1 MAPMLPFRW
10 MSTPTIASV
19 RCVRDVKIKGWGST
33 YMGPLFG
40 LEMIMAGVTT
50 FLKKLG
56 GMLVRIENVAE
67 SLWPFLKGLFGSGK
81 AASVANTVYNDFE
94 AIANLAVAI
103 EAAYPGDGT
112 GAQKLQALVPL
123 VANVIKTSNLI
134 SGKQVANNDLFIKG
148 CTEVAQGVV
157 DVLNSIHAD
166 EAKHAN
172 A

>member
-1 MAPMLPFRW
+1 ML
-10 MSTPTIASV
+10 
-19 RCVRDVKIKGWGST
+19 
-33 YMGPLFG
+33 
-40 LEMIMAGVTT
+40 T

-56 GMLVRIENVAE
+56 TILARVEGAAE
-67 SLWPFLKGLFGSGK
+67 SLWPFLRGLFGSGK
-81 AASVANTVYNDFE
+81 AGGVAEKVYNDFE
-94 AIANLAVAI
+94 AIANLVVMI

-123 VANVIKTSNLI
+123 VANVIKTSELI
-134 SGKQVANNDLFIKG
+134 SGKTIAQNDLFIKG

-172 A
+172 